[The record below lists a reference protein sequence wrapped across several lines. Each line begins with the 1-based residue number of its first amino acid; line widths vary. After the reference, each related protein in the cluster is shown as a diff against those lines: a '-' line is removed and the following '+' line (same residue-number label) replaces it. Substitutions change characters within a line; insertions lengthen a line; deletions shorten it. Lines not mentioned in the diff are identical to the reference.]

1 MPWLAVGLACGNGDD
16 PSRVEGH
23 AVHETDAAVENRDG
37 ARPFVPAP
45 PRVYVAKIKTLLVG
59 LPPTGDELAAV
70 EADESKLGELVDG
83 WMETPHYRTK
93 MIRFFRVAFQQTQL
107 GAADFVD
114 QTYWNI
120 DPNDYS
126 RNLLLQNLVDSF
138 ARTAWQIVAEG
149 RPFTETVTTH
159 SFMMTPA
166 LLEFYGFLDS
176 YQVDDDRT
184 VHDRFAT
191 KNPSQSI
198 TVSAASG
205 PIPSRESFNPRS
217 ANFLHFYNPDVTKT
231 GRGIEGCNRDPIV
244 FPASSVSLHYALL
257 GSIKGRTNPAN
268 HTSYCPQDNGTPAAT
283 QFGPTDFSSWRKVTL
298 RRPHPGEQPTPFYD
312 LPALRT
318 AKEMVLTVP
327 RVGFFT
333 TPAFFANWKTNA
345 SNQARVTTNQALI
358 VALGAPVDGADAT
371 LLDRSPGLDE
381 AHAAPGCIGCHS
393 TLDPMRAIVA
403 STYSW
408 SYHTQDSAPIAAQKG
423 LFAFGGTVRAVSDI
437 GGFASAIASHPRFPA
452 AWAQRLCYSL
462 GSAPCSPDDPEF
474 LRIVA
479 EWKSTGLRWND
490 LVRALVTS
498 PLITYARRTKTF
510 DDSGEVVAVARKE
523 HLCAALDARLGFG
536 DLCGLDDTFRRTSTG
551 MPGAAAGLPRE
562 GYGRGSV
569 APVLPNRPTL
579 FYRSAAEAI
588 CTRAAAHVVDPEV
601 PGIDARRWTSEHP
614 REAIA
619 DFVHDVMGLPVS
631 DPRARHASVLLERH
645 FETVLPLQGPTAAL
659 RSAFVVACLS
669 PSMLGVG
676 L

>member
-1 MPWLAVGLACGNGDD
+1 
-16 PSRVEGH
+16 
-23 AVHETDAAVENRDG
+23 
-37 ARPFVPAP
+37 
-45 PRVYVAKIKTLLVG
+45 VYVAKIKTLLVG
-59 LPPTGDELAAV
+59 LPPTEAELTAV
-70 EADESKLGELVDG
+70 EADESKLGELVDT
-83 WMETPHYRTK
+83 WMQLPQYRTK

-149 RPFTETVTTH
+149 RPFTETVTTRG
-159 SFMMTPA
+159 FMMTPA

-176 YQVDDDRT
+176 YQVDDDRA
-184 VHDRFAT
+184 VHDRFAA
-191 KNPSQSI
+191 KNPSQTI
-198 TVSAASG
+198 TVTATGG
-205 PIPSRESFNPRS
+205 PIPATDAYNPRS
-217 ANFLHFYNPDVTKT
+217 PRFLHFYNPDVATT

-257 GSIKGRTNPAN
+257 GSLKGRTNPAT
-268 HTSYCPQDNGTPAAT
+268 HTTLCPQDNGSPAAPQLT
-283 QFGPTDFSSWRKVTL
+283 PTDFSSWRKVTL
-298 RRPHPGEQPTPFYD
+298 RTPHPGEQPTPFYD
-312 LPALRT
+312 LPRLRA

-358 VALGAPVDGADAT
+358 VALGSSVDGADGT
-371 LLDRSPGLDE
+371 LPDRSPGLDE
-381 AHAAPGCIGCHS
+381 AHAAPGCIECHR

-408 SYHTQDSAPIAAQKG
+408 NYHTQDSASIASQKG
-423 LFAFGGTVRAVSDI
+423 LFAFGGTVREVADI
-437 GGFASAIASHPRFPA
+437 EGFASAIASHPMFPA

-462 GSAPCSPDDPEF
+462 GSSPCSPDDPE
-474 LRIVA
+474 LSRIVA
-479 EWKSTGLRWND
+479 GWKSTGLHWND

-498 PLITYARRTKTF
+498 PLLTYARRTKTF
-510 DDSGEVVAVARKE
+510 DDHGEVVAVSRKE

-551 MPGAAAGLPRE
+551 MAGAAAGLPRE

-588 CTRAAAHVVDPEV
+588 CARAAAHVVDPEV
-601 PGIDARRWTSEHP
+601 PAIDARRWTSTRP
-614 REAIA
+614 REAIV
-619 DFVHDVMGLPVS
+619 DFVHDVMGLPAS
-631 DPRARHASVLLERH
+631 DPRALRASALLQRH
-645 FETVLPLQGPTAAL
+645 FETVLPLHDPTGAL
-659 RSAFVVACLS
+659 RSTFVVACLS
-669 PSMLGVG
+669 PTMLGVG